1 MGNLPR
7 ADLFSSAAWDGKCD
21 RLEWYQECWNMN
33 PRNYRVKFC
42 KKYRPVS
49 RYALPKGPT
58 SDAATSYTDLV
69 AECASMLPS
78 LMRRMK
84 VAAMLGQVE
93 LLLSHPDDLKFIEG
107 LKTKSTK
114 EMFDALQ
121 GIVHG
126 LVERNN
132 REVDGYGNS
141 KYDWDSFN
149 KMSDE
154 DKVNEMERLVGVLND
169 NHRKQLQSQ
178 LDAMDW

>member
-1 MGNLPR
+1 
-7 ADLFSSAAWDGKCD
+7 
-21 RLEWYQECWNMN
+21 
-33 PRNYRVKFC
+33 
-42 KKYRPVS
+42 
-49 RYALPKGPT
+49 
-58 SDAATSYTDLV
+58 
-69 AECASMLPS
+69 
-78 LMRRMK
+78 MR
-84 VAAMLGQVE
+84 GQVE
-93 LLLSHPDDLKFIEG
+93 LLLSHPDDLKFIKG
-107 LKTKSTK
+107 LETKSIK
-114 EMFDALQ
+114 QMFDALQ